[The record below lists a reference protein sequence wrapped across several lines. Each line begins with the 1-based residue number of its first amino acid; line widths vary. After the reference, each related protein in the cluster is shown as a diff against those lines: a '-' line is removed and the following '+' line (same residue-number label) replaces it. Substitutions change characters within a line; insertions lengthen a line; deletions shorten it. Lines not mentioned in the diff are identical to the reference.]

1 MLSFLNFRSEWLK
14 LRRGAELAPGD
25 WITAFRQ
32 ADGLGGS
39 LLHLDL
45 SECSRID
52 DSGIQAIA
60 AACPTLGT
68 IRLNWCWEVTDVGL
82 VCLVNKVTF
91 TRLF

>member
-1 MLSFLNFRSEWLK
+1 MKLRYGLK
-14 LRRGAELAPGD
+14 LAPED
-25 WITAFRQ
+25 WVAAFRQ

-45 SECSRID
+45 SECSSID

-91 TRLF
+91 TRLFLYSPYNRRI